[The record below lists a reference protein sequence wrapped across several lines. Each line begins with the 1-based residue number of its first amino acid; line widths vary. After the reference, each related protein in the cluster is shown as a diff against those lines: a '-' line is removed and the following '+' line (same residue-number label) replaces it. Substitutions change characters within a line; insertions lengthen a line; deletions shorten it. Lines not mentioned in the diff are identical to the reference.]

1 MSFQQLYAYAFRIVS
16 RDKIL
21 RFKNTFIIVIILS
34 CFLTSGI
41 PSSHLHHMFRLP
53 FQQFMQ
59 MLAGDEEEHAV
70 LLTNLFLGLGK
81 KAYLLLGE

>member
-1 MSFQQLYAYAFRIVS
+1 MYNCLFFSPHLYT
-16 RDKIL
+16 L
-21 RFKNTFIIVIILS
+21 
-34 CFLTSGI
+34 
-41 PSSHLHHMFRLP
+41 SHLQVPFRQLHSDFRDSLLPSLAHVCLP